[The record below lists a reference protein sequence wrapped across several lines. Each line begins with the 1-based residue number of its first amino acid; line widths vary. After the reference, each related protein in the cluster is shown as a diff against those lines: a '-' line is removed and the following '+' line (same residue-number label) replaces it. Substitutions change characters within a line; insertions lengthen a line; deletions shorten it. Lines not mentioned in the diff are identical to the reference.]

1 MEAILCT
8 CSPDLERY
16 KEFVNNGADRIFMPL
31 YTKAEL
37 LIIGRCIAKCDVV
50 ATLPSMRQLYTDES
64 IRERF
69 AEFGGIIRVVLPSNP
84 SVPNESLSY

>member
-37 LIIGRCIAKCDVV
+37 LIIGRCIAKCDVDDKD
-50 ATLPSMRQLYTDES
+50 TCFYS
-64 IRERF
+64 IL
-69 AEFGGIIRVVLPSNP
+69 GK
-84 SVPNESLSY
+84 